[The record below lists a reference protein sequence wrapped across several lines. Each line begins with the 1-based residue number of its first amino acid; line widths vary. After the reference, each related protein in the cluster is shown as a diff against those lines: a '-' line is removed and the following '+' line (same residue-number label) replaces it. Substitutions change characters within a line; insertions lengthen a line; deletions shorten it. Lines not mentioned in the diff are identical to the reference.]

1 MKKNKTPQNWTDF
14 NNALAQLAKTVNDL
28 EEENRQLKQALED
41 KERERLELWEQ
52 QGKTETEYSDRIL
65 QLENQVLL
73 CKSLVN
79 IPDTLTDC
87 VKELVKERLKGW
99 DWARTEGDY
108 DLRWLER
115 EEAPFYDSRLQ
126 AAFDKPLKGRGRKK
140 A

>member
-1 MKKNKTPQNWTDF
+1 MKNKTPQNWTDF

-52 QGKTETEYSDRIL
+52 QDKTETEYSERIL

-87 VKELVKERLKGW
+87 VKELIKERLKAW
-99 DWARTEGDY
+99 DWARMEGDH
-108 DLRWLER
+108 DLQWLKC

-126 AAFDKPLKGRGRKK
+126 AAFGKPLKGRGRKK
-140 A
+140 V

>member
-1 MKKNKTPQNWTDF
+1 MKNKTPQNWTDF

-52 QGKTETEYSDRIL
+52 QDKTETEYSERIL

-79 IPDTLTDC
+79 IPDTLTEC

-115 EEAPFYDSRLQ
+115 EEAPFVDSRLQ
-126 AAFDKPLKGRGRKK
+126 ALFDKPLKGRGRKK